1 MDLKGKIVVITGSTG
16 GIGREIVKR
25 LDSESVTLILVSK
38 TESELQTQLKSLNNK
53 NSVWYVADLSNQI
66 DTAKIASEI
75 SKKYEKVDI
84 LINAAGIGIYKPFEE
99 LSLEEWNRSLNINL
113 NASFI
118 MIKELMGS
126 LNNSSESIIL
136 SLGSG
141 MGVSPEPQRSAYCT
155 SKFALRGLMLTLAEE
170 YKRFKKPEFCL
181 LTLGS
186 VLTSFGPMSFEE
198 KKRDMESGKG
208 YLTPEWVSEKIV
220 ELLKSETR
228 EVEYEFSSP
237 DYNKS

>member
-1 MDLKGKIVVITGSTG
+1 MDLKGKTVVIVGATG
-16 GIGREIVKR
+16 GIGREIVKK
-25 LDSESVTLILVSK
+25 LNDEGAELILVAK
-38 TESELQTQLKSLNNK
+38 NKRSEEYVGKFYECDLSDQK
-53 NSVWYVADLSNQI
+53 NTIVVSNQI
-66 DTAKIASEI
+66 ANEH
-75 SKKYEKVDI
+75 KVIDI

-99 LSLEEWNRSLNINL
+99 LSLEEWNNSININL
-113 NASFI
+113 NSVFI
-118 MIKELMGS
+118 FTKELINS
-126 LNNSSESIIL
+126 LNASKNSIVL

-198 KKRDMESGKG
+198 KKKDMENGKG

-220 ELLKSETR
+220 ELLKLETR

-237 DYNKS
+237 DYNKI

>member
-1 MDLKGKIVVITGSTG
+1 MNLTSKVIVVTGATG
-16 GIGREIVKR
+16 GIGREIVKE
-25 LDSESVTLILVSK
+25 LQSEGANLILVAK
-38 TESELQTQLKSLNNK
+38 NKRSEEYPGKF
-53 NSVWYVADLSNQI
+53 YECDFSNQEETVN
-66 DTAKIASEI
+66 TAKKI
-75 SKKYEKVDI
+75 SSTYPNIDI
-84 LINAAGIGIYKPFEE
+84 LINAAGIGIYKPLED
-99 LSLEEWNRSLNINL
+99 LSLEEWNKSMNINL

-118 MIKELMGS
+118 MIKELIGS
-126 LNNSSESIIL
+126 LNNSNKSIVL

-141 MGVSPEPQRSAYCT
+141 MGVKPEAQRSAYCA

-198 KKRDMESGKG
+198 KKKEMENGKG
-208 YLTPEWVSEKIV
+208 YLTPDWVAKKII
-220 ELLKSETR
+220 ELLKLESR

>member
-1 MDLKGKIVVITGSTG
+1 MNLTSKVIVVTGATG
-16 GIGREIVKR
+16 GIGREIVKK
-25 LDSESVTLILVSK
+25 LQSEGANLILVAK
-38 TESELQTQLKSLNNK
+38 NKRSEEYPGKF
-53 NSVWYVADLSNQI
+53 YECDFSNQEETMN
-66 DTAKIASEI
+66 TAKKI
-75 SKKYEKVDI
+75 SSTYPNIDI
-84 LINAAGIGIYKPFEE
+84 LINAAGIGIYKPLED
-99 LSLEEWNRSLNINL
+99 LSLEEWNKSMNINL

-118 MIKELMGS
+118 LIKELIGS
-126 LNNSSESIIL
+126 LNNSNKSIVL

-141 MGVSPEPQRSAYCT
+141 MGVRPEAQRSAYCA

-198 KKRDMESGKG
+198 KKKDMENGKG
-208 YLTPEWVSEKIV
+208 YLTPDWVAKKII
-220 ELLKSETR
+220 ELLKLEKR

-237 DYNKS
+237 DYNKI

>member
-1 MDLKGKIVVITGSTG
+1 MNLKDKTVVITGATG
-16 GIGREIVKR
+16 GIGREIVNK
-25 LDSESVTLILVSK
+25 LQSEGANLILVAK
-38 TESELQTQLKSLNNK
+38 NKRSEEYPGKF
-53 NSVWYVADLSNQI
+53 YECDLSDQKN
-66 DTAKIASEI
+66 TIAVSNRI
-75 SKKYEKVDI
+75 ANDHKVIDI

-99 LSLEEWNRSLNINL
+99 LSIDEWNNSISINL
-113 NASFI
+113 NSVFI
-118 MIKELMGS
+118 FIKELIKP
-126 LNNSSESIIL
+126 LNASENSIVL

-141 MGVSPEPQRSAYCT
+141 MGVFPESQRSAYCT

-198 KKRDMESGKG
+198 KKRDMENGKG

-220 ELLKSETR
+220 ELLKLETR

-237 DYNKS
+237 DYNK

>member
-1 MDLKGKIVVITGSTG
+1 MDLKNKVVVVTGATG
-16 GIGREIVKR
+16 GIGREIVKE
-25 LDSESVTLILVSK
+25 LQSEGANLILVAK
-38 TESELQTQLKSLNNK
+38 NKRSEEYPGKF
-53 NSVWYVADLSNQI
+53 YECDFSNQEETVN
-66 DTAKIASEI
+66 TAKKI
-75 SKKYEKVDI
+75 SSTYPNIDI
-84 LINAAGIGIYKPFEE
+84 LINAAGIGIYKPLED
-99 LSLEEWNRSLNINL
+99 LSLEEWNKSMNINL
-113 NASFI
+113 NASFL
-118 MIKELMGS
+118 MIKELIGS
-126 LNNSSESIIL
+126 LNNSNKSIVL

-141 MGVSPEPQRSAYCT
+141 MGVKPEAQRSAYCA

-198 KKRDMESGKG
+198 KKKDMENGKG
-208 YLTPEWVSEKIV
+208 YLTPDWVAKKII
-220 ELLKSETR
+220 ELLKLESR

>member
-1 MDLKGKIVVITGSTG
+1 MNLKDKIVVITGSTG
-16 GIGREIVKR
+16 GIGREIIKG
-25 LDSESVTLILVSK
+25 LDIEGATLILVSK
-38 TESELQTQLKSLNNK
+38 TESELQNQLKTLNNK
-53 NSVWYVADLSNQI
+53 NSIYYAADLSSQE
-66 DTAKIASEI
+66 DTTKVAREIA
-75 SKKYEKVDI
+75 KKYEKIDI
-84 LINAAGIGIYKPFEE
+84 LINAAGIGIYKPLEE

-118 MIKELMGS
+118 MIKELIGS
-126 LNNSSESIIL
+126 LNNSTESIVL

-141 MGVSPEPQRSAYCT
+141 MGVSTEPQRSAYCT

-198 KKRDMESGKG
+198 KKRDMENGKG

-220 ELLKSETR
+220 ELLKLETK
-228 EVEYEFSSP
+228 EIEYEFSSP
-237 DYNKS
+237 DYNKT